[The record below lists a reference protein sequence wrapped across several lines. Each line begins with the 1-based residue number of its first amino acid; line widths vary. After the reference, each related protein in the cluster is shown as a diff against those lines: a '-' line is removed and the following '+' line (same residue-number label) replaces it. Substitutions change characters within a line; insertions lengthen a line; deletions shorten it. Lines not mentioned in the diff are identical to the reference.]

1 MISLAS
7 EFTDAKGRHAR
18 GWLFYDRDCG
28 FCTRTAVW
36 LAPALMKRG
45 ISIAPLQDPRVG
57 ELLGLTEKDLLVEMR
72 LLLADDAHGGTQ
84 FGGADAVVALARE
97 IWWARPF
104 SWLSK
109 LPGGVA
115 RARRRLPLG
124 GVASQMCGDAGH
136 DCARRCQ
143 PVQGQEASAEGLSNE
158 SRLKGDG
165 HEHFAEVSLSRGN
178 RAGGHGAGEYLSS
191 GEVALPRKS

>member
-1 MISLAS
+1 MISLAT

-109 LPGGVA
+109 LPGGWRALDAGYRWVA
-115 RARRRLPLG
+115 SHRKCAAMQVMTAQGAASQCKAKKRLPK
-124 GVASQMCGDAGH
+124 V
-136 DCARRCQ
+136 
-143 PVQGQEASAEGLSNE
+143 
-158 SRLKGDG
+158 SRTK
-165 HEHFAEVSLSRGN
+165 A
-178 RAGGHGAGEYLSS
+178 A
-191 GEVALPRKS
+191 